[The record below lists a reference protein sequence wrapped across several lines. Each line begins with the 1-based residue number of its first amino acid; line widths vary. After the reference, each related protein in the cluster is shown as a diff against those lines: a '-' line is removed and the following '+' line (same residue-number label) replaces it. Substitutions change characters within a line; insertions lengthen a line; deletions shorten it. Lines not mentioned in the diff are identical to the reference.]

1 MKKQTLVSAVAA
13 VATAAVLGMG
23 GAALAQAGQ
32 SVPTSVPTS
41 VQADASP
48 SATATPGAPAGQGR
62 ERAADDLRPRAG
74 AGVAAPR

>member
-48 SATATPGAPAGQGR
+48 S
-62 ERAADDLRPRAG
+62 
-74 AGVAAPR
+74 

>member
-48 SATATPGAPAGQGR
+48 SATGGSGRQGAHGL
-62 ERAADDLRPRAG
+62 RAAGRQAG
-74 AGVAAPR
+74 